1 MQKKKTDE
9 LLKENNALKILPVF
23 ENLDISSSE
32 KLKNKFPVEKKE
44 KNYDYALRILKEVY
58 NFALNN
64 FNNLLEK
71 YDKLSTTLKIVKQN
85 NEVLKKENQDLKKNM
100 NEKVIE
106 EVKKIDLQVMKKA
119 ANFEKVQKMSKK
131 ELVAWYENKLYRGR

>member
-1 MQKKKTDE
+1 
-9 LLKENNALKILPVF
+9 
-23 ENLDISSSE
+23 
-32 KLKNKFPVEKKE
+32 
-44 KNYDYALRILKEVY
+44 
-58 NFALNN
+58 
-64 FNNLLEK
+64 
-71 YDKLSTTLKIVKQN
+71 
-85 NEVLKKENQDLKKNM
+85 M

>member
-1 MQKKKTDE
+1 M
-9 LLKENNALKILPVF
+9 
-23 ENLDISSSE
+23 
-32 KLKNKFPVEKKE
+32 
-44 KNYDYALRILKEVY
+44 RILKEVY